1 MNPAGTPCPGRRR
14 PDANLKNSRKYLVE
28 TGGFLYE
35 QTTFDPEVVNVRQK
49 VKLKDKTTLKRWSV
63 EEAKELYNIPNWGRG
78 FFRINSKGNI
88 VVHPE
93 KSDEK
98 YLDIK
103 EFIDELSIREVV
115 PPVLIRFTDI
125 LKKRIEEIQSAFRSA
140 IKEYDYL
147 GDYFGVYPVKVNQ
160 NKEVVEDIIEFGR
173 PYRYGLEA
181 GSKAELLICLA
192 LMDTPGALIICNG
205 YKDDEFIQTALWGL
219 KMGRKVIVVVEKPSE
234 LDIVMRLSRKM
245 GVTPMIG
252 IRCKLTAR
260 GRGKWESSGGDRS
273 KFGLFPSEILD
284 AVQKLRRAEMLE
296 SLQLIHFHLG
306 SQITS
311 IQSIKEALRESTRVF
326 AELMR
331 IGVGLKYFD
340 VGGGL
345 AVDYDGSQT
354 NFASSKNYSLAE
366 YAADIVSALSEIC
379 EEAQLP
385 HPHII
390 TESGRALVAYHS
402 VLVFNVLGTSENKGE
417 SELPAID
424 ENAPDSVIAMKE
436 VHDTLS
442 IKNFQEAYH
451 DALQIRDEMTTLFN
465 VGLLTIENRSLVEK
479 FFWLTCQKIAKIID
493 GLDYVPDELEDL
505 ERFVATTY
513 YGNFS
518 VFQSVPDHWAVKQLF
533 PIAPIHRHTEA
544 PTVKA
549 TLADITCD
557 SDGKIDQ
564 FIDLRDVKNVILLH
578 EYSDKTPYY
587 LGVFL
592 VGAYQE
598 VLGDL
603 HNLFGDTHTVHVS
616 VIGPNKYRI
625 DKLVQGDTV
634 REVLSYMQYNKRDLL
649 NMTRKAIEES
659 IEEKLITLKESAKI
673 QKFLDDGLEGY
684 TYLED

>member
-1 MNPAGTPCPGRRR
+1 M
-14 PDANLKNSRKYLVE
+14 
-28 TGGFLYE
+28 
-35 QTTFDPEVVNVRQK
+35 RQK
-49 VKLKDKTTLKRWSV
+49 VKLKEKTTLKRWSV
-63 EEAKELYNIPNWGRG
+63 EEAQELYNIANWGKG

-93 KSDEK
+93 KSDDK

-103 EFIDELSIREVV
+103 EFIDELALREVV

-125 LKKRIEEIQSAFRSA
+125 LKQRVEEIQKAFRNA
-140 IKEYDYL
+140 IREYEYQ
-147 GDYFGVYPVKVNQ
+147 GDYFGIYPVKVNQ
-160 NKEVVEDIIEFGR
+160 NKEVVEDIIDFGR

-192 LMDTPGALIICNG
+192 LLDTPGALIICNG
-205 YKDDEFIQTALWGL
+205 YKDDEFIETALWGR
-219 KMGRKVIVVVEKPSE
+219 KMGRQVIVVIEKPSE

-245 GVTPMIG
+245 GVKPLIG

-284 AVQKLRRAEMLE
+284 AVQKLRKAEMLDC
-296 SLQLIHFHLG
+296 LQLLHFHLG

-311 IQSIKEALRESTRVF
+311 IQSIKEALRESTRIF
-326 AELMR
+326 SELMR
-331 IGVGLKYFD
+331 VGVGLKYFD

-354 NFASSKNYSLAE
+354 NFASSKNYSLSE
-366 YAADIVSALSEIC
+366 YAADIVSALADIC

-390 TESGRALVAYHS
+390 SESGRALVAYHS

-417 SELPAID
+417 IDLPAVTED
-424 ENAPDSVIAMKE
+424 APDSVLAMKD
-436 VHDTLS
+436 VYDSLS
-442 IKNFQEAYH
+442 IKNFQESYH
-451 DALQIRDEMTTLFN
+451 DALQIRDEMITLFN

-479 FFWLTCQKIAKIID
+479 YFWMTCQKIAKIID

-505 ERFVATTY
+505 ERFVSTTY

-544 PTVKA
+544 PPVKA

-564 FIDLRDVKNVILLH
+564 FIDLRDVKDVILLH
-578 EYSDKTPYY
+578 EFSEKNPYY

-603 HNLFGDTHTVHVS
+603 HNLFGDTHTVHAS
-616 VIGPNKYRI
+616 IIGPNKYRI

-649 NMTRKAIEES
+649 NMTRKAIEEG
-659 IEEKLITLKESAKI
+659 IEEKVITLKESAKI
-673 QKFLDDGLEGY
+673 QKFLDEGLEGY
-684 TYLED
+684 TYLEE

>member
-1 MNPAGTPCPGRRR
+1 MNEPLLFPEE
-14 PDANLKNSRKYLVE
+14 VE
-28 TGGFLYE
+28 
-35 QTTFDPEVVNVRQK
+35 VRQK
-49 VKLKDKTTLKRWSV
+49 VKLKEKTTLKRWSV
-63 EEAKELYNIPNWGRG
+63 EEARELYNIPNWGRG

-125 LKKRIEEIQSAFRSA
+125 LKKRIEEIQSAFRNA
-140 IKEYDYL
+140 IKEYDYQ

-192 LMDTPGALIICNG
+192 LLDTPDAPIICNG
-205 YKDDEFIQTALWGL
+205 YKDDEFIETALWGL

-245 GVTPMIG
+245 GVTPLIG

-284 AVQKLRRAEMLE
+284 AVGKLRRAEMLE

-311 IQSIKEALRESTRVF
+311 IQSIKEALRESTRLF
-326 AELMR
+326 AELTR

-366 YAADIVSALSEIC
+366 YAADIVSALAEIC
-379 EEAQLP
+379 EEAGVP
-385 HPHII
+385 HPHIV

-417 SELPAID
+417 MVLPPLD

-436 VHDTLS
+436 VYDTLS
-442 IKNFQEAYH
+442 IKNFQESYH
-451 DALQIRDEMTTLFN
+451 DALQIRDEMITLFN
-465 VGLLTIENRSLVEK
+465 VGLLSIENRSLVEK

-505 ERFVATTY
+505 ERFVSTTY

-578 EYSDKTPYY
+578 EFSEKTPYY

-634 REVLSYMQYNKRDLL
+634 RDVLAYMQYNKRDLL

-684 TYLED
+684 TYLEE